1 MENLVL
7 KVLQFDM
14 NVPTILSFLDR
25 YEKAADFPQ
34 DMKRKFCFLTRV
46 CIEYILFYMN
56 AIVGLFLHWYLGM
69 QITDMRPLKLC
80 PCIKVH
86 INQICC
92 ATGTQHSG
100 NNVFK
105 Y

>member
-46 CIEYILFYMN
+46 CIEYILFYMTCN
-56 AIVGLFLHWYLGM
+56 CRLIISPLVPWYA
-69 QITDMRPLKLC
+69 
-80 PCIKVH
+80 
-86 INQICC
+86 N
-92 ATGTQHSG
+92 
-100 NNVFK
+100 